1 MSDLD
6 FTISCT
12 VTFFSK
18 KRTSPPNLNYGMYYP
33 HIVIKG
39 TESWY
44 KLYGS
49 EDVIFDKQIWVNM
62 LLVFE
67 IVNYFVLKADTEF
80 FIMED
85 VNSVRT

>member
-1 MSDLD
+1 MSNLD
-6 FTISCT
+6 FTISCI

-18 KRTSPPNLNYGMYYP
+18 KRTSLPNLNYGMYYP
-33 HIVIKG
+33 HIIVKG

>member
-1 MSDLD
+1 MSNLD
-6 FTISCT
+6 FTISCI

-18 KRTSPPNLNYGMYYP
+18 KRTSLPNLNYGMYYP
-33 HIVIKG
+33 HIIIKG